1 MIDSVLGLLAVGLLL
16 VANAFFVGVEFALLA
31 ASRYQVEALAA
42 GGSWRAR
49 ITLRALRALTFELSG
64 AQLGITVSSLV
75 LGFITGPVVAPLFQP
90 VLEALPFLPE
100 GSSFAFATVVA
111 LAVLTAVQLVV
122 GEIIPKNLAIAR
134 PVPTAL
140 ALAPI
145 GYGLNRAYKPLV
157 WSLNA
162 IANKVLDLIGMQT
175 GTGRGEVAGLAD
187 LRRVIRR
194 SARSGLLPDVQL
206 DLIERSLRFGRKTA
220 LDVLVPRG
228 NVLDIREE
236 ATLADLAALAHES
249 GFSRFPVYEADGDE
263 IVGVI
268 HVQEA
273 LKEPPENWEHILVG
287 ERTQPPLVVA
297 PTGRLPAVLADM
309 RERRASLAIVADE
322 HGMMAG
328 IVTTEDILEDILG
341 SIEDEYDAPEGSG
354 RGPQI
359 GADGSVT
366 VSGMMT
372 APELERACGF
382 AFSAGPYETL
392 AGFML
397 SRFQRMPGIGDAA
410 TFRGWRF
417 QILAMDGMRIARVR
431 IVRPGPGAGA

>member
-1 MIDSVLGLLAVGLLL
+1 MGLLALGLLLG
-16 VANAFFVGVEFALLA
+16 ANAFFVGVEFALVA
-31 ASRYQVEALAA
+31 ASRYQVEALAE

-49 ITLRALRALTFELSG
+49 MTFRALQSLTFELSG
-64 AQLGITVSSLV
+64 AQLGITVSSLL
-75 LGFITGPVVAPLFQP
+75 LGFMIEPVLAPMFEPL
-90 VLEALPFLPE
+90 LEALPFLPE

-111 LAVLTAVQLVV
+111 LVVLTAVQMVV
-122 GEIIPKNLAIAR
+122 GELIPKNLAIAR

-145 GYGLNRAYKPLV
+145 GHVINRFIKPLV

-162 IANKVLDLIGMQT
+162 VANKVLELLGMQT
-175 GTGRGEVAGLAD
+175 DAEHGEVAEVAD
-187 LRRVIRR
+187 LRQVIRR
-194 SARSGLLPDVQL
+194 SARSGLLPDVGIE
-206 DLIERSLRFGRKTA
+206 LIERSLRFGRRTA

-228 NVLDIREE
+228 NVLDIRES
-236 ATLADLAALAHES
+236 ATLADLAALGHQS

-268 HVQEA
+268 HVQEV
-273 LKEPPENWEHILVG
+273 LKEPPENWENVLVG

-297 PTGRLPAVLADM
+297 PTGRLPAVLVDM
-309 RERRASLAIVADE
+309 RERGASLAIVADE

-328 IVTTEDILEDILG
+328 IVTTEDILEEILG
-341 SIEDEYDAPEGSG
+341 DIEDEYDTPESDSG
-354 RGPQI
+354 GAQTA
-359 GADGSVT
+359 ADGSVL
-366 VSGMMT
+366 VSGLMT
-372 APELERACGF
+372 AQELERACGF
-382 AFSAGPYETL
+382 AFPAGPYETL

-417 QILAMDGMRIARVR
+417 QILAMDGLRIARVR
-431 IVRPGPGAGA
+431 IVHPEPGGAA

>member
-1 MIDSVLGLLAVGLLL
+1 MDNVPGLMAVGLLL
-16 VANAFFVGVEFALLA
+16 MANAFFVGVEFALLA
-31 ASRYQVEALAA
+31 ASRYQVEAAAA

-49 ITLRALRALTFELSG
+49 MTFRAMQALTFELSG
-64 AQLGITVSSLV
+64 AQLGITVSSLI
-75 LGFITGPVVAPLFQP
+75 LGFLIEPVLSPLFEP
-90 VLEALPFLPE
+90 LLGALPILPE
-100 GSSFAFATVVA
+100 GSSFALATGVA
-111 LAVLTAVQLVV
+111 LAVVTGVQMVV

-134 PVPTAL
+134 PLPTAL

-145 GYGLNRAYKPLV
+145 GHVINQLIKPLV

-162 IANKVLDLIGMQT
+162 VANRVLELAGMQT
-175 GTGRGEVAGLAD
+175 DAEHGEVAGVAD

-194 SARSGLLPDVQL
+194 SARSGLLPDVGIE
-206 DLIERSLRFGRKTA
+206 LIERSLRFGRRTA

-228 NVLDIREE
+228 NVLDIRES
-236 ATLADLAALAHES
+236 ATLADLAALGHES

-273 LKEPPENWEHILVG
+273 LKEPPENWEHVLVG

-297 PTGRLPAVLADM
+297 PTGRLPAVLVDM

-328 IVTTEDILEDILG
+328 IVTVEDILEEILG
-341 SIEDEYDAPEGSG
+341 SIEDEYDAPEAAGQVS
-354 RGPQI
+354 QTA
-359 GADGSVT
+359 ADGSVL
-366 VSGMMT
+366 VSGLMT
-372 APELERACGF
+372 AQELERACGF
-382 AFSAGPYETL
+382 VFPAGPYETL
-392 AGFML
+392 AGFLL

-417 QILAMDGMRIARVR
+417 QILAMDGLRIARVR
-431 IVRPGPGAGA
+431 IVRPGPEAAA